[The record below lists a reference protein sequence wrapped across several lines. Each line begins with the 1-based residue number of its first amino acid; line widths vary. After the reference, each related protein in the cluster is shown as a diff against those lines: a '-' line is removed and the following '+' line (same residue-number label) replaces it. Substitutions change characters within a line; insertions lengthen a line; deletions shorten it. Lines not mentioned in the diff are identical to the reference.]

1 MAAAKWLSVAAGYPP
16 CAEGG
21 FRAVLRS
28 GSATPANRW
37 NATLGL
43 QSLLL
48 AEGRRD
54 DARAVLD
61 SAVASGVT
69 PALGLYVV
77 DAVAGAGMEAEA
89 SKVIQSLA
97 GEYEAMSTQRLWY
110 HGIWAYH
117 QREAERLDTVVR
129 AMRENAGSQGDPDSL
144 LTAAL
149 TARSALLHGDTTD
162 AIQGLLGLRPSA
174 PRVDM
179 AWGLWE
185 SLGSER
191 LLLAELLMAR
201 GEYALA
207 LRIADGF
214 DHPQPAIY
222 LVYLP
227 ASLALRARAGERLG
241 RPRLAEEFGHRLL
254 ALGGNDRRS
263 VP

>member
-1 MAAAKWLSVAAGYPP
+1 
-16 CAEGG
+16 
-21 FRAVLRS
+21 
-28 GSATPANRW
+28 
-37 NATLGL
+37 
-43 QSLLL
+43 
-48 AEGRRD
+48 
-54 DARAVLD
+54 
-61 SAVASGVT
+61 
-69 PALGLYVV
+69 
-77 DAVAGAGMEAEA
+77 
-89 SKVIQSLA
+89 
-97 GEYEAMSTQRLWY
+97 
-110 HGIWAYH
+110 
-117 QREAERLDTVVR
+117 
-129 AMRENAGSQGDPDSL
+129 
-144 LTAAL
+144 
-149 TARSALLHGDTTD
+149 
-162 AIQGLLGLRPSA
+162 
-174 PRVDM
+174 M